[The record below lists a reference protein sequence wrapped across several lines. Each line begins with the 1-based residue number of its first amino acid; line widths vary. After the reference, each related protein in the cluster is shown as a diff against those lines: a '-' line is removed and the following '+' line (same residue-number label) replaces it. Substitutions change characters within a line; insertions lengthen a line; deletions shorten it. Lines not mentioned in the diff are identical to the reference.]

1 MARVPLRLFEEK
13 KILETKQLFSSSL
26 RNPIMFYFQT
36 GSLSTRQNEQEKAQ
50 TPSTAK
56 RTSKR
61 TLQKR
66 RERAGESPKPRTR
79 KEENEQKKAQDPPR
93 RSGRSWRRR
102 TACGQMNGAGA
113 T

>member
-1 MARVPLRLFEEK
+1 MPPTRDKVHPRRTSK
-13 KILETKQLFSSSL
+13 RTPQTK
-26 RNPIMFYFQT
+26 
-36 GSLSTRQNEQEKAQ
+36 QNEQEKAQ

-93 RSGRSWRRR
+93 RSGRSWRSR